1 MAGVAAQLRDL
12 DSGTAV
18 MLLRMCN
25 LVCGLLGLGV
35 AGCWHVYHIVGCS
48 DEVVDGQDAAD
59 GDCMSFFGK
68 LSSAVVALYIMC
80 ALQLRAPSACAPFSS
95 ERSSQPRGLPV
106 LRHVCLDGGSP
117 LSALL
122 LMFELSRGK
131 TDGRVRNWLECNTGF
146 IFLYTRRY
154 QFLIL
159 CVPTASLRST
169 TDCTT
174 PSAPLLGA
182 PR

>member
-1 MAGVAAQLRDL
+1 MVGVASQLRDL

-18 MLLRMCN
+18 TLLRACN

-48 DEVVDGQDAAD
+48 DEVVDGQDAAA

-80 ALQLRAPSACAPFSS
+80 ALQTRAPSACAPFSC
-95 ERSSQPRGLPV
+95 ERSSWFTCAEACCCPA
-106 LRHVCLDGGSP
+106 GGSP
-117 LSALL
+117 LSAVL

-131 TDGRVRNWLECNTGF
+131 TDGRVRTWLECNTGF

-159 CVPTASLRST
+159 
-169 TDCTT
+169 
-174 PSAPLLGA
+174 
-182 PR
+182 